1 MLIIKTY
8 KSTIQRLKIHYF
20 FSILMNNLLHL
31 VNLYLSLQQNQT

>member
-8 KSTIQRLKIHYF
+8 KSTIQKLKIHY